1 MSKKKEEKAVH
12 TTGEITTN
20 KKAKFNFELLETVEA
35 GIILTGSEV
44 KSLREK
50 KANLTDAFAR
60 IRNGEVFLENFHI
73 TPYKN
78 GGYANHAEV
87 RSRKLLF
94 KRKEILKLQKLVREK
109 GLSLVAVKT
118 YFNQRGFVKVLI
130 ASAKPKKLHDKRE
143 TVQKRE
149 SQIEI
154 NRAMKGRE

>member
-60 IRNGEVFLENFHI
+60 IRNGEAFLENFHI

-78 GGYANHAEV
+78 GGYANHPEV

-94 KRKEILKLQKLVREK
+94 KRKEILKLQYSHSDRKSV
-109 GLSLVAVKT
+109 V
-118 YFNQRGFVKVLI
+118 
-130 ASAKPKKLHDKRE
+130 
-143 TVQKRE
+143 
-149 SQIEI
+149 
-154 NRAMKGRE
+154 